1 MTFREGFLEHNEN
14 VCLRLSSRAQRAF
27 AGCRA
32 ARFHL
37 FPSGRGRRVRRRS
50 SSGYS
55 SDGNA
60 AALVLFLFDLLHL
73 DGEDLCARP
82 QIERKAKLAAYRPV
96 VKQDYCV
103 PTGAIGRVANDK
115 IASDPALRHHA
126 LDRRG
131 TDPRLVPVSRD
142 GCRRG
147 PVQRSW
153 RKDGHYH
160 GSDQSCPFWVKS
172 GCPLDLD
179 WWHQQ
184 HHAVPARDPDGE
196 PWRAARSRSGEPGR
210 GRFS

>member
-1 MTFREGFLEHNEN
+1 MRTC
-14 VCLRLSSRAQRAF
+14 VCGCQAERSARLLAAARRAF
-27 AGCRA
+27 TFFLADGDA
-32 ARFHL
+32 VSDGGL
-37 FPSGRGRRVRRRS
+37 

-82 QIERKAKLAAYRPV
+82 RIERKAKLAAYRP

-131 TDPRLVPVSRD
+131 TRPAF
-142 GCRRG
+142 G
-147 PVQRSW
+147 PCIAGW
-153 RKDGHYH
+153 LYAGA
-160 GSDQSCPFWVKS
+160 CPAILAERWT
-172 GCPLDLD
+172 L
-179 WWHQQ
+179 
-184 HHAVPARDPDGE
+184 
-196 PWRAARSRSGEPGR
+196 PW
-210 GRFS
+210 F